1 MTQTR
6 LERSAQ
12 QRRDRF
18 GKYFAKTPDPA
29 DLTKAM
35 IILSVAGVALLIA
48 LAAFAAK
55 SGFLGVIFLLG
66 AGYAAVKGFSRKN
79 EYDRAYAKAEPKPSD
94 AEVDACLADD
104 LVTIV
109 TRAMGRLG
117 LTYDD
122 LETVAQQ
129 WDPVANLS
137 RGQNRI
143 QAGRGRPMVVFG
155 PMFPASTAVGKD
167 GVWRFSAYQVMVI
180 CPTSYHL
187 AIYRTGIDFLT
198 GGLRQEETQEYHYSD
213 VVAVSTTSAPG
224 APDLTAEF
232 TAHRASSEVRFAKTT
247 LREFQIVVASGDRSK
262 VVVGLADETDP
273 EREATLQ
280 ESRIDEVIA
289 AVRRMLREK
298 KGGTAPP
305 TSAGVSW

>member
-18 GKYFAKTPDPA
+18 EKYFARTPDPA
-29 DLTKAM
+29 DLKTAM
-35 IILSVAGVALLIA
+35 IIIGVAVVALLIA
-48 LAAFAAK
+48 LVCFATK
-55 SGFLGVIFLLG
+55 SGFFGVVFLLG
-66 AGYAAVKGFSRKN
+66 AGYAGVKGFSRKSA
-79 EYDRAYAKAEPKPSD
+79 YDKAYARAEPKPSD
-94 AEVDACLADD
+94 AEVDACLAAD
-104 LVTIV
+104 LVMIV
-109 TRAMGRLG
+109 ARAMERLG

-155 PMFPASTAVGKD
+155 PMFPARTAVGQD
-167 GVWRFSAYQVMVI
+167 GVWRFSCYQVMVI

-224 APDLTAEF
+224 TELTAES
-232 TAHRASSEVRFAKTT
+232 TAHSASSEVRFAKTT

-262 VVVGLADETDP
+262 VVVGIADETDP

-280 ESRIDEVIA
+280 ESRIDDVIA
-289 AVRRMLREK
+289 AVRRMLRER